1 MLLQQKEGTISMPQ
15 TIEYEEKH
23 FIIINDIENSLF
35 YFFDFDVRS
44 TEKNMEFEH
53 LHSYYEIHILLSPM
67 ATHFIEGIPYRIRTN
82 DFVLLE
88 PSRLHKSFYP
98 SETPSK
104 RLVITFMY
112 RDDGYGFKD
121 TYENLLTP
129 FHDTVPIF
137 RFPESQQEVLVRI
150 LNEIVA
156 LSRQAGAQEMTG
168 AYELMVHSLFTQFL
182 YYLKAFHDYNIYE
195 TENPQDRLSE
205 RIYTVANHIHTH
217 YMDNLTL
224 EGLAKS
230 IYMDPFYL
238 SHQFREVTGY
248 TITQYI
254 HLVRIR
260 NCQFLLLNTEDKI
273 TDISSACGFTSFSQ
287 FNRVFHKFCNESP
300 SEYRKSQSTGRL
312 LVERPKPLRH

>member
-98 SETPSK
+98 SDTPSK

-112 RDDGYGFKD
+112 RDDGYGFK
-121 TYENLLTP
+121 
-129 FHDTVPIF
+129 
-137 RFPESQQEVLVRI
+137 
-150 LNEIVA
+150 A

>member
-1 MLLQQKEGTISMPQ
+1 MKIS
-15 TIEYEEKH
+15 
-23 FIIINDIENSLF
+23 
-35 YFFDFDVRS
+35 
-44 TEKNMEFEH
+44 
-53 LHSYYEIHILLSPM
+53 
-67 ATHFIEGIPYRIRTN
+67 
-82 DFVLLE
+82 
-88 PSRLHKSFYP
+88 
-98 SETPSK
+98 
-104 RLVITFMY
+104 
-112 RDDGYGFKD
+112 
-121 TYENLLTP
+121 LTP

-230 IYMDPFYL
+230 IYMDPFT
-238 SHQFREVTGY
+238 SPTSSGRSPA
-248 TITQYI
+248 
-254 HLVRIR
+254 IR
-260 NCQFLLLNTEDKI
+260 LPS
-273 TDISSACGFTSFSQ
+273 ISTWSGSATASSC
-287 FNRVFHKFCNESP
+287 C
-300 SEYRKSQSTGRL
+300 
-312 LVERPKPLRH
+312 